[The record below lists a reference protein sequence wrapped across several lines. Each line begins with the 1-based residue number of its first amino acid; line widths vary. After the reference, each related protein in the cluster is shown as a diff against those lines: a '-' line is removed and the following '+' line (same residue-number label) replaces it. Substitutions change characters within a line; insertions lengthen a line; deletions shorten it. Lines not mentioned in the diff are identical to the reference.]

1 MKWPISD
8 QITPNLNTVCT
19 APAARRHP
27 LHTPGVHTYP
37 LQYLQGL

>member
-27 LHTPGVHTYP
+27 LHTPCTHPAIATGPVN
-37 LQYLQGL
+37 